1 MAGFNLDW
9 LKEATKPMSDA
20 ITRTEREIALMQEY
34 RTRLTADIVTGKL
47 DVREA
52 AATLLRSAS
61 LIAVSLP
68 CLCELVWVLRR
79 GAKLSVADVAL
90 TIRDLLGAGNVV
102 MNRPAVEAG
111 LAVLEAGG
119 DFADGIMAY
128 EGEWLGGETFV
139 SFDRQAVALLTQQ
152 GQAARLL
159 D

>member
-1 MAGFNLDW
+1 MKISVDTNVLVRAVLQD
-9 LKEATKPMSDA
+9 DA
-20 ITRTEREIALMQEY
+20 SQ
-34 RTRLTADIVTGKL
+34 G
-47 DVREA
+47 EA

>member
-1 MAGFNLDW
+1 MKISVDTNVLVRAVLQD
-9 LKEATKPMSDA
+9 DA
-20 ITRTEREIALMQEY
+20 SQ
-34 RTRLTADIVTGKL
+34 G
-47 DVREA
+47 EA

-68 CLCELVWVLRR
+68 CLCDLVWVLRR

-102 MNRPAVEAG
+102 MNPPAVEAG